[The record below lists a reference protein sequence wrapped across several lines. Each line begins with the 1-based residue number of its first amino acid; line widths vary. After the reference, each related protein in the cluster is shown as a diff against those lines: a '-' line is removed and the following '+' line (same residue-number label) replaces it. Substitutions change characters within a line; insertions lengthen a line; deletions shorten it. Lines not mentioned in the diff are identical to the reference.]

1 MKIVHICLAGGIYN
15 EDWNYQENMLIK
27 YHRRMGY
34 EVTYIVGPYQ
44 YSNSGKIEY
53 VGLANYFDKND
64 VHIIRLKMVKFQT
77 YKTKLKKY
85 KRLLPI
91 LETEKPDIIFIHNVQ
106 FIDACIVRK
115 YLKKHS
121 YISLYVDNHA
131 DNFNSASNWLSKKV
145 LHGILWKWIARRIDP
160 YVKKWYGVLPN
171 RVEFLHDRYGIENDR
186 IELLH
191 MGGEDVEW
199 DRAKVDATRKKY
211 DIEKKD
217 FLIVSGGKFDKYKW
231 QIMLLIDAVNS
242 LKDDTIKLIVFGT
255 MEDDIKKEVLEK
267 CSMKVQYIGWI
278 EPAKTY
284 DVFAMAQLA
293 LFPSR
298 HSVFW
303 EQAVSQG
310 IPLCVKYWE
319 GITHINVNNNCIFL
333 YDDSEEEIKKVI
345 VNLRKEKTAYDTL
358 KSNAEQCRRQFLY
371 SDIAKKA
378 IEIDNL
384 QK

>member
-53 VGLANYFDKND
+53 VGPANYFDKND
-64 VHIIRLKMVKFQT
+64 VHIIRLKMVKFQIS
-77 YKTKLKKY
+77 KTKLKKY

-91 LETEKPDIIFIHNVQ
+91 LESEKPDIIFIHNVQ

-171 RVEFLHDRYGIENDR
+171 RVEFLHDRYGIANDR

-191 MGGEDVEW
+191 MGGEDVEQ
-199 DRAKVDATRKKY
+199 DGVKADVMRKKY
-211 DIEKKD
+211 DIEKND
-217 FLIVSGGKFDKYKW
+217 FLIVSGGKFDKYKR

-333 YDDSEEEIKKVI
+333 YEDSEEEIKKVI
-345 VNLRKEKTAYDTL
+345 VSLRKEKTAYDTL
-358 KSNAEQCRRQFLY
+358 KNNAEQCRRQFLY

-378 IEIDNL
+378 IGIENI